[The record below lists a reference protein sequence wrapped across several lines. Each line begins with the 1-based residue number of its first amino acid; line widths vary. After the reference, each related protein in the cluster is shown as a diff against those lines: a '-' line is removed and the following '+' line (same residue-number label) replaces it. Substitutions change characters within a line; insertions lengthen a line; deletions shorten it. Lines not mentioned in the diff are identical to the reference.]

1 MKENPKCVH
10 CRSIVTCG
18 KRKADVIETN
28 VDRENGR
35 YSQDIRVI
43 RQIIAADR
51 KRNQAPDPRC
61 RKYFMK
67 ICVEEMQPSELI

>member
-1 MKENPKCVH
+1 MRENREGVH
-10 CRSIVTCG
+10 CRIVTCG
-18 KRKADVIETN
+18 KSKADAIETN

-61 RKYFMK
+61 RNQN
-67 ICVEEMQPSELI
+67 IS